1 MIRGLILFR
10 QRNKVSTRFIVNTH
24 KQIENNMET
33 NMETNTLRESVQAV
47 QNLLRDI
54 RDADQMYDAEW
65 YAIIDAIEDLTCIK
79 PQ

>member
-1 MIRGLILFR
+1 
-10 QRNKVSTRFIVNTH
+10 
-24 KQIENNMET
+24 MET